1 MKKLLLLI
9 LLAPILIQAE
19 ELYLVC
25 EGTDEG
31 SNIFFDK
38 GYKWDDAKFYIKATD
53 KKIEVTDSY
62 FQGMKGD
69 TFKHFSYT
77 KDKGYIKVDSA
88 RKYETHRANYDRC
101 IEVNYSLEINRMTG
115 KILTKYNSE
124 NSCGTKN
131 STHNTFKGICKKRKR
146 AF

>member
-77 KDKGYIKVDSA
+77 KDKDFIKIDSV
-88 RKYETHRANYDRC
+88 REYERYYSFNDYC
-101 IEVNYSLEINRMTG
+101 IEQNYSLEINRMTG
-115 KILTKYNSE
+115 KINTEWSQK
-124 NSCGTKN
+124 NSCGDKIDQHN
-131 STHNTFKGICKKRKR
+131 SFKGICKKRKR